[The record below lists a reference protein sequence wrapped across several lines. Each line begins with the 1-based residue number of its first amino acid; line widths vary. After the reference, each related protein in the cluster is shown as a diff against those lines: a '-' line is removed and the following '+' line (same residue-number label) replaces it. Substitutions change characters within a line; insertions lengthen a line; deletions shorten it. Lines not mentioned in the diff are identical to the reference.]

1 MKKVAESYS
10 LKFIIILCLIL
21 ICLRFVCMTYIVNG
35 ESMNPTLDDK
45 ELGLAVRLP
54 IKEINRFDIVVI
66 EQEDKYLIKR
76 VVGLPGEKVE
86 YLNNILFINDV
97 QIYDEYNYG
106 LTNNFEVIL
115 SKDEYFCLGDNRE
128 HSSDSR
134 IYGAFNI
141 KDIKAVSIFSK
152 GE

>member
-1 MKKVAESYS
+1 MRKVAESYS

-66 EQEDKYLIKR
+66 EQDDKYLIKR

-106 LTNNFEVIL
+106 LTNNFEVVL

-141 KDIKAVSIFSK
+141 KKIKAVSIFSK